1 MNAIQVEHL
10 SYVYSQ
16 GTPFEKT
23 AVDDFSVEIEKGA
36 LVGVIGHTGSG
47 KSTLIQHL
55 NGLLKPSAGKILING
70 RDIWENPK
78 KIREFRFLVG
88 LVFQYPEYQLFEETV
103 AKDIAFGP
111 SNMGLPPEE
120 IEARVAEAARF
131 SGLSADLM
139 EKSPFELSGGQKR
152 RVAIAGVLA
161 MRPEVLVLDEPT
173 AGLDPRGR
181 EQLLEEI
188 DQYHRETGSTVLLV
202 SHSMEDIA
210 RFADRVMV
218 INEGKLF
225 AYGTVDE
232 VFSRTAELAQMGLA
246 IPQISQIFLELS
258 RRGYPVSPHVYT
270 VEAAKQELLRA
281 LGRGA
286 GAHA

>member
-1 MNAIQVEHL
+1 
-10 SYVYSQ
+10 
-16 GTPFEKT
+16 
-23 AVDDFSVEIEKGA
+23 
-36 LVGVIGHTGSG
+36 
-47 KSTLIQHL
+47 
-55 NGLLKPSAGKILING
+55 
-70 RDIWENPK
+70 
-78 KIREFRFLVG
+78 
-88 LVFQYPEYQLFEETV
+88 
-103 AKDIAFGP
+103 
-111 SNMGLPPEE
+111 
-120 IEARVAEAARF
+120 
-131 SGLSADLM
+131 
-139 EKSPFELSGGQKR
+139 
-152 RVAIAGVLA
+152 
-161 MRPEVLVLDEPT
+161 
-173 AGLDPRGR
+173 
-181 EQLLEEI
+181 
-188 DQYHRETGSTVLLV
+188 LV